1 MPGWRGDVTA
11 AAVEELDLAVDSGAI
26 EARQHEGAVA
36 DHDVL
41 QADGGALHV
50 DGAVVVE
57 DHDVGG
63 IDEGKP
69 KVLGHEVGGEPLA
82 AGDHV
87 LRGVLLDV
95 ACEGLELLGN
105 RPLEAQ
111 LVGDVLEALL
121 DVGEKRRAVHVVL
134 HVGVDQQEQVGDLV
148 VAGEALAGGGDHHEA
163 AVGIGLDDVL
173 DLAELL
179 GRGYGGAANFAILI
193 MFVEALPM
201 RARP

>member
-1 MPGWRGDVTA
+1 M
-11 AAVEELDLAVDSGAI
+11 
-26 EARQHEGAVA
+26 
-36 DHDVL
+36 
-41 QADGGALHV
+41 
-50 DGAVVVE
+50 VE

-63 IDEGKP
+63 VDEGKP
-69 KVLGHEVGGEPLA
+69 QVLGHEVGGEPLA

-95 ACEGLELLGN
+95 AREGLELLGN
-105 RPLEAQ
+105 RPLEAE

-148 VAGEALAGGGDHHEA
+148 VTGEALAGGGDHHKA
-163 AVGIGLDDVL
+163 AVGVGLDDAL

-179 GRGYGGAANFAILI
+179 GRGDGRAAELCDLDHVLGSPSYASAA
-193 MFVEALPM
+193 MKAAGSVS
-201 RARP
+201 RASPRSARAAAAVTSRTSQAPSA